1 MGSGDSFHDEVTRMK
16 HKNLGASGVRVSS
29 LCLGAMTFGEADEK
43 SFMHK
48 AGSDEATTFAV
59 LDRALAAGI
68 NFVDTA
74 DVYGQDGL
82 SERVLGGWL
91 HDRKTRDKIVLA
103 TKFRFTMGEG
113 PNRSGASRYRIVKCC
128 EDSLRRLQ
136 TDRIDLYQ
144 IHMQD
149 ITVREEETLRALDD
163 LVRAGKVLY
172 VGCSNYAAYRL
183 MNSLHLARNNHWSPF
198 ITLQAQYSLLVR
210 DIEREHVPLCRAEGL
225 GILPWSPLANGFL
238 TGKFERG
245 KPPQSGTRL
254 GDKAERFARY
264 DLERNWKIL
273 DAVRAVAAEVGSTPN
288 AVSLAWLIAKPQV
301 SSVIFG
307 ARTVAQ
313 LDENLAAAALELTPG
328 QVAAL
333 DQASA
338 FELGYPYSFIQ
349 ATQST
354 W

>member
-1 MGSGDSFHDEVTRMK
+1 MQYR
-16 HKNLGASGVRVSS
+16 NLGGAGVKVSS
-29 LCLGAMTFGEADEK
+29 LCLGAMTFGEADAK

-48 AGSDEATTFAV
+48 VGSDEATAHAV

-82 SERVLGGWL
+82 SERVLGSWL
-91 HDRKTRDKIVLA
+91 AARGTRDKIVLA
-103 TKFRFTMGEG
+103 TKFRFTMGDG
-113 PNRSGASRYRIVKCC
+113 PNRNGASRYRIVKCC
-128 EDSLRRLQ
+128 EDSLRRLK

-149 ITVREEETLRALDD
+149 ITVPEEETLRALDD
-163 LVRAGKVLY
+163 LVSAGKVLY
-172 VGCSNYAAYRL
+172 LGCSNYAAYRL
-183 MNSLHLARNNHWSPF
+183 MHSLWLARTHHWARF
-198 ITLQAQYSLLVR
+198 VTLQAQYSLVVR
-210 DIEREHVPLCRAEGL
+210 DVEREHVPLCRQEGL
-225 GILPWSPLANGFL
+225 GILSWSPLANGFL

-245 KPPQSGTRL
+245 KPPPATTRL
-254 GDKAERFARY
+254 GAKAERYARY
-264 DLERNWKIL
+264 DVERNWKIL
-273 DAVRAVAAEVGSTPN
+273 DAVRAVAAEAGATPA
-288 AVSLAWLIAKPQV
+288 AVSLAWLLAKPQV

-307 ARTVAQ
+307 ARTVDQ
-313 LDENLAAAALELTPG
+313 LETNLAGAELALTPQ

-338 FELGYPYSFIQ
+338 FELGYPYQFIAATQ
-349 ATQST
+349 AT

>member
-1 MGSGDSFHDEVTRMK
+1 MK
-16 HKNLGASGVRVSS
+16 YRNLGGAGVKVSS
-29 LCLGAMTFGEADEK
+29 LCLGAMTFGEADDK

-48 AGSDEATTFAV
+48 AGSDEATTHAV

-68 NFVDTA
+68 NFIDTA

-91 HDRKTRDKIVLA
+91 AQRGARDKIVLA
-103 TKFRFTMGEG
+103 TKFRFTMGDG

-128 EDSLRRLQ
+128 EDSLRRLR

-149 ITVREEETLRALDD
+149 ITVPEEETLRALDD
-163 LVRAGKVLY
+163 LVSAGKVLY

-183 MNSLHLARNNHWSPF
+183 MHSTWLARTHHWARYV
-198 ITLQAQYSLLVR
+198 TLQAQYSLIVR
-210 DIEREHVPLCRAEGL
+210 DLEREHVPLCRQEGL
-225 GILPWSPLANGFL
+225 GILPWSPLAGGFL

-245 KPPQSGTRL
+245 KPPDAGARL
-254 GDKAERFARY
+254 GQKDRFARY

-273 DAVRAVAAEVGSTPN
+273 DAVRAVATEVGSTPA
-288 AVSLAWLIAKPQV
+288 AVSIAWLLAKPQV
-301 SSVIFG
+301 TSVIFG
-307 ARTVAQ
+307 ARTCDQ
-313 LDENLAAAALELTPG
+313 LDENLRAAELELSARH
-328 QVAAL
+328 VEIL
-333 DQASA
+333 DQASV
-338 FELGYPYSFIQ
+338 FELGYPYAFI
-349 ATQST
+349 ASTQTT

>member
-1 MGSGDSFHDEVTRMK
+1 MK
-16 HKNLGASGVRVSS
+16 YRNLGSSGVKVSS
-29 LCLGAMTFGEADEK
+29 LCLGAMTFGEADAK

-48 AGSDEATTFAV
+48 VGSDEATAHAV
-59 LDRALAAGI
+59 LDRAIAAGI

-82 SERVLGGWL
+82 SERVLGNWL
-91 HDRKTRDKIVLA
+91 VARGTRDQIVLA
-103 TKFRFTMGEG
+103 TKFRFTMGDG
-113 PNRSGASRYRIVKCC
+113 PNRSGASRYRIMKCVD
-128 EDSLRRLQ
+128 DSLRRLR

-149 ITVREEETLRALDD
+149 ITVPEDETLRALDD

-183 MNSLHLARNNHWSPF
+183 MRSLWLARTSHATPF
-198 ITLQAQYSLLVR
+198 VTLQAQYNLLVR
-210 DIEREHVPLCRAEGL
+210 DLEREHVPLCRDEGL
-225 GILPWSPLANGFL
+225 GILPWSPLAGGFL

-245 KPPQSGTRL
+245 KPPVTGTRL

-264 DLERNWKIL
+264 DLERNWKII
-273 DAVRAVAAEVGSTPN
+273 DAVRAVASELEASPS
-288 AVSLAWLIAKPQV
+288 AVSLAWLLAQPQV

-307 ARTVAQ
+307 ARTIEQ
-313 LDENLAAAALELTPG
+313 LETNLAAADLALTPA
-328 QVAAL
+328 QLATL

-338 FELGYPYSFIQ
+338 IELGYPYAFIQ
-349 ATQST
+349 ATQAS